1 MCGEVLG
8 SHFNIFTTANKDC
21 MILILYTE
29 SVLFSLLQF
38 FGFVFSF
45 SSHCHKGNLAQAGH
59 IEFWESGN
67 KVFPICPDKISQG
80 SSITRSRFYKGE
92 TFSWKSF
99 WTNSSTFAA
108 VSVISQFAAPSRI
121 SHLHSTRPHFEI
133 SNEEKKWK
141 FVGKWKWRKDK
152 LGVSERCHFPPVL
165 CSQTLR
171 NSMLLDLTF
180 HTFSHFHLSRLEFLL
195 FNFFAKLIFSALIF
209 GVTDFSS
216 RVTMRS

>member
-1 MCGEVLG
+1 MAISSKPVTLSSGKVVTRFTQSGQTRYRRVEHYQFKIFQRRNVFLKIFLDKQL
-8 SHFNIFTTANKDC
+8 HFCCSQCNQ
-21 MILILYTE
+21 
-29 SVLFSLLQF
+29 SV
-38 FGFVFSF
+38 
-45 SSHCHKGNLAQAGH
+45 C
-59 IEFWESGN
+59 
-67 KVFPICPDKISQG
+67 
-80 SSITRSRFYKGE
+80 R
-92 TFSWKSF
+92 TFSDLSSAF
-99 WTNSSTFAA
+99 NSS
-108 VSVISQFAAPSRI
+108 S
-121 SHLHSTRPHFEI
+121 FEI
-133 SNEEKKWK
+133 SNEEKKCK

>member
-1 MCGEVLG
+1 MWGEVLG
-8 SHFNIFTTANKDC
+8 GHSSIFTTANNVC
-21 MILILYTE
+21 QMLILYTE
-29 SVLFSLLQF
+29 SVLFSLLQY

-80 SSITRSRFYKGE
+80 RALPVQDFPKEKSSFE
-92 TFSWKSF
+92 TSF